1 MMSLCQVCVQTSFGA
16 SDLLYS
22 MNHTY
27 CNTTECSI
35 KLFIFSVVIHKT
47 GINSQNDP
55 LVNPLGAGFF
65 WKKCWHQ
72 YFKSLKGV
80 KDRDLLYIRQML
92 GMTESLC
99 GV

>member
-1 MMSLCQVCVQTSFGA
+1 MMSLCQVCLQMSFGA

-22 MNHTY
+22 MNHIY

-55 LVNPLGAGFF
+55 LIRHVNPLGAGFF
-65 WKKCWHQ
+65 WKKCWI
-72 YFKSLKGV
+72 F
-80 KDRDLLYIRQML
+80 YINI
-92 GMTESLC
+92 SKA
-99 GV
+99 